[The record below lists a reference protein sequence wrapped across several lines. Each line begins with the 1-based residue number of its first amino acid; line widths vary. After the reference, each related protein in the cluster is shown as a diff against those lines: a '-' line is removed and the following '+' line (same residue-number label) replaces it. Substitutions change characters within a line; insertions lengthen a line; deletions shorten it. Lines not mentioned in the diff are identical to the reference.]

1 MNDFLLRLKEHGAVA
16 MTLLLLCV
24 AAVSCGEDDN
34 ITVGANV
41 LNVDGTEMEMGEA
54 TFVDYGAMGS
64 GINCDVL
71 ICSEGMSYNVY
82 NSQVTGRGVFVYFE
96 FITSESM
103 DLASGTYSFSA
114 SEKKPGVFTGNSYY
128 ADTRSSGIKAAVKGG
143 RVKVSSSGDS
153 YSLQFDCEY
162 ENGVKIAGHYQGI
175 PSYYQAQ

>member
-1 MNDFLLRLKEHGAVA
+1 MNDILLRLKEHGAVA
-16 MTLLLLCV
+16 MMLLLLCV

-34 ITVGANV
+34 ITINANM
-41 LNVDGTEMEMGEA
+41 LNVNGTEIGISEA
-54 TFVDYGAMGS
+54 TFVEYGAMGS

-71 ICSEGMSYNVY
+71 LCSEGMSYNIY
-82 NSQVTGRGVFVYFE
+82 NDQVTGRGIFIYFE
-96 FITSESM
+96 FITSGSM

-114 SEKKPGVFTGNSYY
+114 SEQKPGVFTGNSYY
-128 ADTRSSGIKAAVKGG
+128 VDTRSSGIKAAVKGG

-162 ENGVKIAGHYQGI
+162 ENGIKIAGHYQGI

>member
-1 MNDFLLRLKEHGAVA
+1 M
-16 MTLLLLCV
+16 MLLLLCV

-54 TFVDYGAMGS
+54 MFVDYGAMGS

-114 SEKKPGVFTGNSYY
+114 SEQKPGVFTGNSYY

>member
-1 MNDFLLRLKEHGAVA
+1 MQGNRAKWAMNIGSLL
-16 MTLLLLCV
+16 LLLLCV

-114 SEKKPGVFTGNSYY
+114 SEQKPGVFTGNSYY
-128 ADTRSSGIKAAVKGG
+128 ADTRSSDIKAAVKGG